1 MALKPLEL
9 RELTPE
15 EREARE
21 RAIKKAKAMAPNAV
35 KIRPLKKK
43 KK

>member
-9 RELTPE
+9 RVLTPE

-21 RAIKKAKAMAPNAV
+21 RAKKKAPRQSGAKV
-35 KIRPLKKK
+35 KLAKKK
-43 KK
+43 A